1 MATMV
6 PLSQLVTGQKAEIG
20 QLTGRPDNVR
30 RLAEMGLAC
39 GTALEM
45 IRSGSPCIIGL
56 GGDVDVI
63 VLCLRRSG
71 PAACYQEKQEAEDTY
86 GCFHRFYKVFVCYG
100 GIVFQCFSSLIPERL
115 KHSNTITLKHHNTP
129 TPYRPG
135 FCSSPLILTIHR
147 PLFIS
152 EKKMRPL

>member
-1 MATMV
+1 MV

-56 GGDVDVI
+56 GGQRI
-63 VLCLRRSG
+63 CIRANELMTVLV
-71 PAACYQEKQEAEDTY
+71 
-86 GCFHRFYKVFVCYG
+86 H
-100 GIVFQCFSSLIPERL
+100 
-115 KHSNTITLKHHNTP
+115 
-129 TPYRPG
+129 PG
-135 FCSSPLILTIHR
+135 AVA
-147 PLFIS
+147 
-152 EKKMRPL
+152 